1 MILIEAGDRSPHA
14 FDAKTLLSMKL
25 AEAGHPVV
33 IDAATRPADLDRTH
47 RYQVAPYLADPAD
60 LAIGRVLLIGAEAL
74 SPDTLQTLAGYRLA
88 ASVPVAAAG
97 RFADR
102 QALVGAR
109 SKLAYVLGR
118 EPLII
123 DLAQQQNRPLLAGS
137 MLPVLASVRRT
148 RPRAQPNV
156 FLFIPAESLEDPATL
171 QALGAMDHLPAFRL
185 NLILPGK
192 GKDVLRQ
199 TRQGH
204 LRTFGAAELS
214 PVVFA
219 ELADVAVFLGDGIG
233 GDRMVMLAADLMQ
246 SGGAVID
253 GTTDAVIAA
262 TGAPAVRGPQDLG
275 GLANFLA
282 HTVLPNLAE
291 IGRQTQASPW
301 LEAHSL
307 QGFAAAVDLPPPTP
321 APPAKAGPRITF
333 VPTNGVGLGHAQ
345 RCTQIAR
352 EMTNPADCAFVA
364 FPSCVSLIEAQG
376 FACLPLVAKS
386 PHHHEEYANDL
397 VNHLRLRRHLVRG
410 STLVFDGGYVFDSIY
425 RAILDLSLN
434 GIWIRRGLWQAGQI
448 HSAALE
454 REKIFGQVIIPDEA
468 FDELNTDYTF
478 GRHISHVGPIL
489 RRHAQDP
496 EATRALRNRL
506 SERFG
511 SPCRDLVV
519 SMLGG
524 GIAADRAA
532 QLQALCAIAEQRPGC
547 LHLIVAWPGASIPP
561 GLYGWKNS
569 RVVRTRDTVG
579 LCMAA
584 DLAISAAGYNA
595 FHEILYHGAAAI
607 FMPQTASFMDDQE
620 RRARAASD
628 RGLAATVLAHE
639 LLLLE
644 REVAAFLDEGKAAQV
659 RAALATTAL
668 PAPGNAAAAGLIE
681 RSAANA

>member
-1 MILIEAGDRSPHA
+1 MILIEAGDRSAHA
-14 FDAKTLLSMKL
+14 FDAKTLLAMKL
-25 AEAGHPVV
+25 AEAGHRVV
-33 IDAATRPADLDRTH
+33 IDATTRPPDLDRNH

-74 SPDTLQTLAGYRLA
+74 SPETLQTLAGYRLDP
-88 ASVPVAAAG
+88 SVPVAATG

-109 SKLAYVLGR
+109 SKLAYALGR
-118 EPLII
+118 EPHFV
-123 DLAQQQNRPLLAGS
+123 DLAQHQHRPLLAGS
-137 MLPVLASVRRT
+137 MLPVLARARRAP
-148 RPRAQPNV
+148 PRNRPNV
-156 FLFIPAESLEDPATL
+156 FLFVPAEGLEDPATL

-185 NLILPGK
+185 NLILPGR
-192 GKDVLRQ
+192 GKDILRQ

-204 LRTFGAAELS
+204 LPAFGAAELS
-214 PVVFA
+214 PLVLA
-219 ELADVAVFLGDGIG
+219 ELADVAVFLGDGLA
-233 GDRMVMLAADLMQ
+233 GDRMAMMAADVMQ

-253 GTTDAVIAA
+253 ATTDAAIAA
-262 TGAPAVRGPQDLG
+262 SGAPAVRGPQDLA
-275 GLANFLA
+275 GLANFLV
-282 HTVLPNLAE
+282 HTILPNLAE

-301 LEAHSL
+301 LESHTL
-307 QGFAAAVDLPPPTP
+307 QGFEAAVDLPPPPP
-321 APPAKAGPRITF
+321 APPATAGPRIAF

-352 EMTNPADCAFVA
+352 EMARPADCAFMA
-364 FPSCVSLIEAQG
+364 FPSCVSLIESQG

-386 PHHHEEYANDL
+386 PHHHEDYANDL
-397 VNHLRLRRHLVRG
+397 LNHLRLHRHLTRG

-489 RRHAQDP
+489 RRQPNDP
-496 EATRALRNRL
+496 DATGSLRNRL

-519 SMLGG
+519 TMLGG

-547 LHLIVAWPGASIPP
+547 LHLIVAWPGASLPP

-584 DLAISAAGYNA
+584 DLVISAAGYNA

-644 REVAAFLDEGKAAQV
+644 REVASFLDGGGAAQV
-659 RAALATTAL
+659 RAALAAATL
-668 PAPGNAAAAGLIE
+668 PAPGNAAAAALIE
-681 RSAANA
+681 RSAADV